1 MGDGGYCPD
10 LVPRLCHIVRWP
22 DFNGYGFNLHA
33 EKGKAGQ
40 FIGKVDEGSPAEA
53 AGLKAGDRIV
63 EVNGTNIGNENHQ
76 QVVGR
81 IKAGGDE
88 TRLLVVDP
96 ETDQHY
102 KEEKKVVRGDLP
114 EVKFLTAARDE
125 DNEATQSEEAVTVA
139 AAAVVTE
146 DTNGTDPEPQ
156 QQTAAAEEQEDNSS
170 QFVPRLCNLCKWPD
184 FDGYGFNLHAEKDKP
199 GQYIGL
205 IDPDSPAE
213 TGGLKEGDRIIEV
226 NGENIESSTHAMVI
240 QKIKSSGD
248 RTSMLVVDRATD
260 EYFKGKGQSV
270 CSSMT
275 SVVVISTP
283 PRLAVVDTEQ
293 EGVAHVAAYQWDT
306 DEPVPSGAA
315 VVSYGAEVEGEALP
329 PPPDSAGWDVDTSF
343 PEPAVDLSDTEETAE
358 SVTAVVS
365 QQVETSAPV
374 PDEPPTVYNGT
385 AANGINGGS
394 TTVESQAEA
403 TVVTTKMS
411 EPEPAVIGSTATA
424 APGGD
429 DLLHMSAAEMKE
441 RLKSRK
447 KQDPRQNKTSFETKY
462 KMFEKM

>member
-283 PRLAVVDTEQ
+283 PRLA
-293 EGVAHVAAYQWDT
+293 
-306 DEPVPSGAA
+306 
-315 VVSYGAEVEGEALP
+315 
-329 PPPDSAGWDVDTSF
+329 
-343 PEPAVDLSDTEETAE
+343 ETAE

-374 PDEPPTVYNGT
+374 PDEPPTVYNGTEEVAVGVAAVAVTDEVVVTSQQEEVEEEGLSGGGVGVVVESNAYEEVEVAPPTMSSYQAAEDFGT